1 MARNLDRVGGIAQA
15 RQGVSVPINRRNM
28 RFIDGGGLTWSL
40 VDDSLNDEV
49 EVSATAGGAS
59 APTGAIMD
67 FAGTV
72 VPSGWLECNGTAYGR
87 TGGDPSPQVA
97 LFAAIG
103 TTWGPGDGSTTYNVP
118 NFARRTRVGRG
129 GTGTGTLGNAVG
141 NIGGEEAHVQTASEM
156 ANHGHSTSGG
166 SHSHGTFNNGF
177 GNSIYNDNSTFN
189 GGTGSGTG
197 GFPGL
202 IYRTN
207 SMDTA
212 IAGQTSSDNAGVG
225 VNNNGSSDA
234 ANVIQPSA
242 VVMKIIKT

>member
-1 MARNLDRVGGIAQA
+1 
-15 RQGVSVPINRRNM
+15 M

-103 TTWGPGDGSTTYNVP
+103 TTWGPGDGSTTFNLP

-129 GTGTGTLGNAVG
+129 GAGTGTLGNVVG
-141 NIGGEEAHVQTASEM
+141 NVGGAETHALTVAELASH
-156 ANHGHSTSGG
+156 NHGDSGHIHNSVDVIWMQLGSGIPGTSRPLFEIKD
-166 SHSHGTFNNGF
+166 S
-177 GNSIYNDNSTFN
+177 GNPANFLTGLGYANITPN
-189 GGTGSGTG
+189 GG
-197 GFPGL
+197 
-202 IYRTN
+202 
-207 SMDTA
+207 
-212 IAGQTSSDNAGVG
+212 NAAH
-225 VNNNGSSDA
+225 NN
-234 ANVIQPSA
+234 VQPSA
-242 VVMKIIKT
+242 IVMMIIKT

>member
-1 MARNLDRVGGIAQA
+1 MARNLDRVAGIAQA
-15 RQGVSVPINRRNM
+15 RQGVSPPINRKNV
-28 RFIDGGGLTWSL
+28 RFVDGGGLTWTL
-40 VDDSLNDEV
+40 VDDPLNDEV
-49 EVSATAGGAS
+49 EVSAAAGGAS

-129 GTGTGTLGNAVG
+129 GAGTGTLGNAVG

-156 ANHGHSTSGG
+156 ANHGHSNSGT
-166 SHSHGTFNNGF
+166 HDHNT
-177 GNSIYNDNSTFN
+177 TLLN
-189 GGTGSGTG
+189 GGVIATDAGPGALTFIVLGSGRMAG
-197 GFPGL
+197 G
-202 IYRTN
+202 
-207 SMDTA
+207 A
-212 IAGQTSSDNAGVG
+212 IGSTTSINGANITI
-225 VNNNGSSDA
+225 NNNGSSA
-234 ANVIQPSA
+234 PANVIQPSA
-242 VVMKIIKT
+242 IVMTIIKT